1 MKFESQ
7 KGNFQNSSVASVIL
21 TAHIWPLQR
30 TRFLMMMTATG
41 LVGSQVMEQRS
52 RRRSLAVNDTQLGSW
67 RFLTPLPGREARVP
81 LQLGL
86 DEN

>member
-7 KGNFQNSSVASVIL
+7 KGNFQNSSVASVVL

-41 LVGSQVMEQRS
+41 LWVPRIMEQRS
-52 RRRSLAVNDTQLGSW
+52 PTEAVSSKRHAAWELAVSDAT
-67 RFLTPLPGREARVP
+67 GRGARVP
-81 LQLGL
+81 PPAWA
-86 DEN
+86 

>member
-1 MKFESQ
+1 M
-7 KGNFQNSSVASVIL
+7 VL
-21 TAHIWPLQR
+21 TAYIWPLQS

-41 LVGSQVMEQRS
+41 LVGSRVMEERS
-52 RRRSLAVNDTQLGSW
+52 QRRSLAVNDTQLGSW
-67 RFLTPLPGREARVP
+67 GFLTLLPGRGARVP